1 MVEKHFWRD
10 TFWDVY
16 GKRQEHG
23 VLYVRDKIVTICV
36 SVKSMLILLPCEQ
49 SENDIDCN
57 TENPKEMVTR
67 RSEGNVLSHTCK
79 LYSSSS
85 SSHYLR
91 IARHANYAPGDTS
104 LLYRGGHRYF
114 RIERDDYDID
124 HVYSRDT
131 YLYLC
136 HETCEGDTQSDTI
149 ILLQYPIE
157 RHTFSAKQVRFL
169 HIKAYKKSVHLNHIA
184 CRRTIY
190 VEVSMLEVNQ
200 LRSIKKTPEQLLDC
214 LRSTRMP

>member
-1 MVEKHFWRD
+1 MLYCSVVYAYVLFSRLNSVGPTEK
-10 TFWDVY
+10 T
-16 GKRQEHG
+16 
-23 VLYVRDKIVTICV
+23 L
-36 SVKSMLILLPCEQ
+36 LIN
-49 SENDIDCN
+49 SF
-57 TENPKEMVTR
+57 
-67 RSEGNVLSHTCK
+67 SF
-79 LYSSSS
+79 SS

-157 RHTFSAKQVRFL
+157 RLTFSAKQVRFL

-200 LRSIKKTPEQLLDC
+200 LRFIKKKTGTAVRLFAIN
-214 LRSTRMP
+214 RNAVRKRMRWVCDHAKCARCNIKRTSVWGYLGRRRYGTLVLK